1 MMYSEQFSDMAWLS
15 FSWICK
21 VNLSMQMASPRESPP
36 VLRRFIRG
44 WEIGKT
50 GGFSGKI
57 IHKIWMCQATEG
69 YS

>member
-1 MMYSEQFSDMAWLS
+1 LDLQSES
-15 FSWICK
+15 
-21 VNLSMQMASPRESPP
+21 VNANGIPTRIAPCVSEG
-36 VLRRFIRG
+36 RRFKRG

-57 IHKIWMCQATEG
+57 IHKIWMFQATEG